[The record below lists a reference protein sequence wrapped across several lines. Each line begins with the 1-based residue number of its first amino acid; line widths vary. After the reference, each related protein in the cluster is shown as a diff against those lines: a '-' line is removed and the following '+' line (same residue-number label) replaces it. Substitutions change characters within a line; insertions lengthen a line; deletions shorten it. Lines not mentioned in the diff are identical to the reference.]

1 MFGRPTT
8 GLRAHPWL
16 PPPAP
21 AGRFAN
27 THALLMSA
35 PASCSL
41 VAGKIKRALKL
52 LFGAAE
58 VSVFEVAG
66 EQWVSPDQLRWATGR
81 RPWLRP
87 LAVLWCRGCWEC
99 CAPVS
104 MQPYCTTPPIKPC
117 ATFSPIHAPCCSG
130 RAEEELR
137 RAAKGKAKVGEPAP
151 APPGGPVGLAHD
163 SAWSIHQQQQ
173 RQGQY
178 QQPPAGEGQGMEE
191 RLRQAAATVLSA
203 GCPSVVQT
211 IDQVYSGL
219 APCSSSSGAP
229 SPRSRG
235 LSGREQGLELAAV
248 VTHGGHG
255 TEPAS
260 YAAGPGPSSSGCCG
274 SSHAGGSAAWD
285 ASLGL
290 SSSGAWDYAP
300 GHCSGCG
307 AAAGPS
313 GGSSGAAC

>member
-1 MFGRPTT
+1 MTNLGPGGGT
-8 GLRAHPWL
+8 A
-16 PPPAP
+16 PPPRSL
-21 AGRFAN
+21 AGQQQQPGA
-27 THALLMSA
+27 
-35 PASCSL
+35 
-41 VAGKIKRALKL
+41 AGKIKRALKL

-58 VSVFEVAG
+58 VSVYEVAG
-66 EQWVSPDQLRWATGR
+66 EQWVSPDQL
-81 RPWLRP
+81 
-87 LAVLWCRGCWEC
+87 
-99 CAPVS
+99 
-104 MQPYCTTPPIKPC
+104 
-117 ATFSPIHAPCCSG
+117 SG

-137 RAAKGKAKVGEPAP
+137 RAVKGKAKVGEAAP

-219 APCSSSSGAP
+219 APGGSSSGAP

-235 LSGREQGLELAAV
+235 LPGREQGLELAAV

-260 YAAGPGPSSSGCCG
+260 YAAGPGPSGSSGGGGG
-274 SSHAGGSAAWD
+274 SSHVGGSGAWD

-290 SSSGAWDYAP
+290 SSSGAWGYAP
-300 GHCSGCG
+300 GHCSGGG

-313 GGSSGAAC
+313 GGSSGAACSSGPGGW